1 METLVL
7 KFSQR
12 SVKELHLRGA
22 SKGIPDSVARRAPF
36 VLDLLDKATSLT
48 RDIGFFKSLRLTKIK
63 GVRPPRFMVHIADGY
78 WFTFRWDDNAC
89 IDIKIERHEE

>member
-1 METLVL
+1 ML

-12 SVKELHLRGA
+12 SAKELHLRGFA
-22 SKGIPDSVARRAPF
+22 KGVPASVARRAPF

-63 GVRPPRFMVHIADGY
+63 GVRPPRFMVHVMDGY
-78 WFTFRWDDNAC
+78 WFTFRWDENAC